1 MGVCAQA
8 QTDVRKELHMYP
20 ALDRYVME
28 QKWLDSL
35 GEPLQKTIDGI
46 FSSMG
51 NSGKQLKNLL
61 NGTWLGHPLHP
72 VITDVPVGA
81 WTTSMVL
88 DTAAAMTG
96 NEGVATAADIAVGT
110 GIAAAVGAA
119 LTGFTDWSDTYGKER
134 KVGLLHGLLMGSTT
148 VLYSLSLVSRLTGN
162 RKTGTGLSNLAA
174 AVLTAGAYLGG
185 DEVFDIGYGVNHT
198 AFEHGPTKYTQVI
211 RDSDLEEGKPVKVD
225 AAGVPIVLV
234 KQGSH
239 IHALSDTC
247 VHAGCSLA
255 GGKVEDD
262 TIICPC
268 HGSQYSL
275 VDGSVINGP
284 ATAPEPYYDTRVR
297 NDMVEV
303 RVGR

>member
-174 AVLTAGAYLGG
+174 AVLTAGAYVGG

-198 AFEHGPTKYTQVI
+198 AFLHGPREFVPVMAEADLAENKPTKGDAKGT
-211 RDSDLEEGKPVKVD
+211 PVM
-225 AAGVPIVLV
+225 LV
-234 KQGSH
+234 KLGET
-239 IHALSDTC
+239 IYALGDTC
-247 VHAGCSLA
+247 VHAGCSLS
-255 GGKVEDD
+255 GGTLDGAS
-262 TIICPC
+262 IICPC
-268 HGSQYSL
+268 HGSQ
-275 VDGSVINGP
+275 
-284 ATAPEPYYDTRVR
+284 
-297 NDMVEV
+297 
-303 RVGR
+303 